1 MKHTNR
7 ILTLLGVSLHVL
19 VAVLLAVGLVGANQA
34 GELDGITL
42 GLAVALAA
50 VYLAGTV
57 WFNRGKPIPANGE
70 QAWLGIVILVWAQ
83 LAVRS
88 SAFVWLE
95 FPLVMLACFLLATP
109 FGLLISALLLAGTLF
124 TTVPESGW
132 GGFIGPTIGTALAV
146 FIVYAYKAL
155 RDETEHYKVLEHAAG
170 VAEERARLSREVHDT
185 MAQGLSSIVLLGRAL
200 DKQLG
205 DNEAARATLNTIRAT
220 AADNLAEAR
229 RFVSDNASDANRTE
243 APLPQRLKEL
253 AQAAEQR
260 QRALGR
266 ELQVTVNADGAYA
279 VPAAA
284 AAVIERVARE
294 GISNI
299 ERHSSANRAVVTA
312 DMLGGTA
319 TVDVYDNGPGI
330 GENEGYGLKGL
341 RARVEEAGG
350 ELTIDGSVLAASV
363 PVEGK

>member
-1 MKHTNR
+1 M
-7 ILTLLGVSLHVL
+7 LTLLGVSLHVL

-34 GELDGITL
+34 GELDGVAL
-42 GLAVALAA
+42 GLVIAFAA

-57 WFNRGKPIPANGE
+57 WFNRGKPIPPHGD
-70 QAWLGIVILVWAQ
+70 QAWLSIVILLWAQ

-95 FPLVMLACFLLATP
+95 FPLVMLTCFLLTTP
-109 FGLLISALLLAGTLF
+109 FGLLVSALLLAGTLF

-146 FIVYAYKAL
+146 FIVYAYQAL
-155 RDETEHYKVLEHAAG
+155 REETEHYKVLEHAAG

-185 MAQGLSSIVLLGRAL
+185 MAQGLSSIVLMGRAL

-220 AADNLAEAR
+220 AADNLTEAR
-229 RFVSDNASDANRTE
+229 RFVSDNARDAGSGAET
-243 APLPQRLKEL
+243 PLPQRLQEL

-266 ELQVTVNADGAYA
+266 DLQVTVNADGAYA
-279 VPAAA
+279 VPAEA

-294 GISNI
+294 GLSNI
-299 ERHSSANRAVVTA
+299 ERHSSADRAVVTA

-330 GENEGYGLKGL
+330 GDNEGYGLKGL

-350 ELTIDGSVLAASV
+350 QLTIDGSVLAASV
-363 PVEGK
+363 PVEAK